1 MSIILW
7 FLSYLGPKQN
17 PDQYVATDVHLH
29 DSYLAKM
36 GKAIE
41 PVVTPLGYDWKMGVS
56 IISSFAAREV
66 FVGTMAT
73 LYSLDDDVEEGPIV
87 EKMRNDVKPNGEK
100 VFTLATGLSVLV
112 YYAFAMQCIST
123 IAVVYRETRSIK
135 WTTLQLVGMTGLAY
149 LAAFLVYQFFK

>member
-1 MSIILW
+1 IALLGMYLLGFVTALVSALILKKTIKQKTKSFLIMELPPYKKPLFGYDFKLMLGKAWEFINVAGRVILAVSIILW

-17 PDQYVATDVHLH
+17 PDQFVATGVHLH

-41 PVVTPLGYDWKMGVS
+41 PVVAPLGYDWKMGVS

-73 LYSLDDDVEEGPIV
+73 LYSLDDDV
-87 EKMRNDVKPNGEK
+87 
-100 VFTLATGLSVLV
+100 
-112 YYAFAMQCIST
+112 
-123 IAVVYRETRSIK
+123 
-135 WTTLQLVGMTGLAY
+135 
-149 LAAFLVYQFFK
+149 